1 MRALDR
7 LSIGALLLLA
17 AQPILPLPIAASAV
31 VIFAV
36 VQLARAIQQH
46 LVPERRDLLLVAALA
61 LPFVLLAI
69 ASLVASDHSAAW
81 AVAERTASLAVLPIC
96 LLLMPAPP
104 VGRTLVLDVFSIA
117 AVCLGLYANV
127 GVAWDDAQLFTA
139 TARDYREAF
148 ATRTGIHAVYAAYYF
163 FVAALIQLHAAR
175 ERRSTLRWSAC
186 AFLLLCGLLLASR
199 MPIIAFACAAPVIL
213 FRERSSGAAKRAA
226 LIALAL
232 LVLSGALLPS
242 VRERMHEAWTTAAE
256 IPSSVGLNSV
266 SERIA
271 LLHCSV
277 DLLEEHVWFG
287 MGPYRVRAA
296 MDDCLRPIVNGVL
309 ADGHHGPHM
318 QPLLWWIGLGLPGLL
333 AFVLLF
339 GLSAQRAWRR
349 RDHLHL
355 AFLLFFLLCCL
366 TEDALDRQWGVLLFA
381 FLNTWMLVQ
390 QKAPQVDAG
399 PA

>member
-1 MRALDR
+1 M
-7 LSIGALLLLA
+7 
-17 AQPILPLPIAASAV
+17 
-31 VIFAV
+31 
-36 VQLARAIQQH
+36 
-46 LVPERRDLLLVAALA
+46 
-61 LPFVLLAI
+61 
-69 ASLVASDHSAAW
+69 
-81 AVAERTASLAVLPIC
+81 AERTASLAVLPIC

-163 FVAALIQLHAAR
+163 FVAASIQLHAAR

-256 IPSSVGLNSV
+256 IPSSVGLNS
-266 SERIA
+266 ERARSRCCTARWI
-271 LLHCSV
+271 
-277 DLLEEHVWFG
+277 LEEHV
-287 MGPYRVRAA
+287 VRHGAVSRA
-296 MDDCLRPIVNGVL
+296 RCMDDCLRPIVNGVL

>member
-31 VIFAV
+31 VILAV

-69 ASLVASDHSAAW
+69 ASLVASDHGAAW
-81 AVAERTASLAVLPIC
+81 AVAERTAALAVLPIC

-127 GVAWDDAQLFTA
+127 GVALHDAQLLSA

-163 FVAALIQLHAAR
+163 FAAALIQLHAAT
-175 ERRSTLRWSAC
+175 EHRSPLRWSAC
-186 AFLLLCGLLLASR
+186 AFLVLCGLLLASR

-213 FRERSSGAAKRAA
+213 FRGRSGGTAKRAA
-226 LIALAL
+226 LITLAL

-242 VRERMHEAWTTAAE
+242 VRERMHEAWTTPAE
-256 IPSSVGLNSV
+256 LPSSFGLNSV

-271 LLHCSV
+271 MLHCSV
-277 DLLEEHVWFG
+277 DLLEEHVWIG
-287 MGPYRVRAA
+287 MGPHRVRDA
-296 MDDCLRPIVNGVL
+296 MDDCLRPIANGVL

-318 QPLLWWIGLGLPGLL
+318 QPLLWWIGLGLPGLF

-349 RDHLHL
+349 HDHLHL
-355 AFLLFFLLCCL
+355 AFLLFFLLSCL
-366 TEDALDRQWGVLLFA
+366 TEDVLDRQWGVLLFA
-381 FLNTWMLVQ
+381 FLNAWMLAEH
-390 QKAPQVDAG
+390 KG
-399 PA
+399 PETSGGSG

>member
-31 VIFAV
+31 MLFAV
-36 VQLARAIQQH
+36 VQLARAIEQR

-69 ASLVASDHSAAW
+69 ASLLANDHGAAW
-81 AVAERTASLAVLPIC
+81 AVAERTVSLAVLPIC

-104 VGRTLVLDVFSIA
+104 VGHTLVLDVFSIA
-117 AVCLGLYANV
+117 AVCLGLYANI
-127 GVAWDDAQLFTA
+127 GIAWDDVQSFTA
-139 TARDYREAF
+139 TANDYREAF
-148 ATRTGIHAVYAAYYF
+148 AAHTGIHAVYAAYYF
-163 FVAALIQLHAAR
+163 FAAALIQLHVAA
-175 ERRSTLRWSAC
+175 ERRSPIRWSAC
-186 AFLLLCGLLLASR
+186 AFLALCGLLLASR

-242 VRERMHEAWTTAAE
+242 VRERMHEAWTTTAE
-256 IPSSVGLNSV
+256 LPSSAGLNSV
-266 SERIA
+266 SERTA
-271 LLHCSV
+271 VLHCTV
-277 DLLEEHVWFG
+277 DLLEEHVWIG
-287 MGPYRVRAA
+287 MGPHRVRNA
-296 MDDCLRPIVNGVL
+296 MDDCLRPIANGVL

-381 FLNTWMLVQ
+381 FLNTWMLARQ
-390 QKAPQVDAG
+390 GAHGANSE